1 MIHILKKSPL
11 FVGLSPQEL
20 DHFIACKKPVVKTYH
35 SRELIF
41 KEGSYIKEIGV
52 IITGE
57 VLLSKTDFYG
67 NENIILYLK
76 EADSFGEAMALAQHE
91 LSRINVIAKSHTV
104 IAFFDINQFIS
115 GCQKVCGYHQ
125 KINTNL
131 LQVLAKKLI
140 ELHKKVDTLSKRS
153 IRDKLLEYLNYCPK
167 LNKNTAL
174 LPFSRHELASYLNV
188 DRSAL
193 SREMKTM
200 MDEKIIKVE
209 GKKIIFLNSSS
220 PSFIPTKSY

>member
-20 DHFIACKKPVVKTYH
+20 DHFIACKKPVVKTFRP
-35 SRELIF
+35 REIIF
-41 KEGSYIKEIGV
+41 AEDSHIKEIGV

-57 VLLSKTDFYG
+57 ALISKTDIYG
-67 NENIILYLK
+67 NENIILHLK
-76 EADSFGEAMALAQHE
+76 EADSFGEAIALAQNE
-91 LSRINVIAKSHTV
+91 PSRVNVIAKSQTV
-104 IAFFDINQFIS
+104 IAFFDINQFIT
-115 GCQKVCGYHQ
+115 GCQMFCSYHQ
-125 KINTNL
+125 KINENL

-153 IRDKLLEYLNYCPK
+153 IRDKLLEYIHYCPK
-167 LNKNTAL
+167 LEKNVAL
-174 LPFSRHELASYLNV
+174 IPFSRQELANYLNV

-200 MDEKIIKVE
+200 VDEKIIKVE
-209 GKKIIFLNSSS
+209 GKKIIFLNV
-220 PSFIPTKSY
+220 

>member
-20 DHFIACKKPVVKTYH
+20 DHFIACKKPVVKTFH
-35 SRELIF
+35 PREIIF
-41 KEGSYIKEIGV
+41 AEDSHIKEIGV

-57 VLLSKTDFYG
+57 ALISKTDIYG
-67 NENIILYLK
+67 NENIILHLK
-76 EADSFGEAMALAQHE
+76 EADSFGEAIALAQTE
-91 LSRINVIAKSHTV
+91 PSRVNVIAKSQTV
-104 IAFFDINQFIS
+104 IAFFDINQFIT
-115 GCQKVCGYHQ
+115 GCQMFCSYHQ
-125 KINTNL
+125 KINENL

-153 IRDKLLEYLNYCPK
+153 IRDKLLEYIHYCPK
-167 LNKNTAL
+167 LEKNVAL
-174 LPFSRHELASYLNV
+174 IPFSRQELANYLNV

-200 MDEKIIKVE
+200 VDEKIIKVE
-209 GKKIIFLNSSS
+209 GKKIIFLNV
-220 PSFIPTKSY
+220 

>member
-20 DHFIACKKPVVKTYH
+20 DHFIACKKPVIKTFYP
-35 SRELIF
+35 REVIF
-41 KEGSYIKEIGV
+41 AEESHIKEIGV

-57 VLLSKTDFYG
+57 ALISKTDIYG
-67 NENIILYLK
+67 NENIILHLK
-76 EADSFGEAMALAQHE
+76 EADSFGEAIALAQHE
-91 LSRINVIAKSHTV
+91 PSRVNVIAKSQTV
-104 IAFFDINQFIS
+104 IAFFDINQFITS
-115 GCQKVCGYHQ
+115 CQMFCSYHQ
-125 KINTNL
+125 KINENL

-153 IRDKLLEYLNYCPK
+153 IRDKLLEYIQYCPK
-167 LNKNTAL
+167 LEKNVAL
-174 LPFSRHELASYLNV
+174 IPFSRQELANYLNV

-200 MDEKIIKVE
+200 VDEKIIKVE
-209 GKKIIFLNSSS
+209 GKKIIFLNL
-220 PSFIPTKSY
+220 

>member
-20 DHFIACKKPVVKTYH
+20 DHFIACKKPVVKTFH
-35 SRELIF
+35 PREIIF
-41 KEGSYIKEIGV
+41 AEDSHIKEIGV

-57 VLLSKTDFYG
+57 ALISKTDIYG
-67 NENIILYLK
+67 NENIILHLK
-76 EADSFGEAMALAQHE
+76 EADSFGEAIALAQNE
-91 LSRINVIAKSHTV
+91 PSRVNVIAKSQTV
-104 IAFFDINQFIS
+104 IAFFDINQFIT
-115 GCQKVCGYHQ
+115 GCQMFCSYHQ
-125 KINTNL
+125 KINENL

-153 IRDKLLEYLNYCPK
+153 IRDKLLEYIHYCPK
-167 LNKNTAL
+167 LEKNVAL
-174 LPFSRHELASYLNV
+174 IPFSRQELANYLNV

-200 MDEKIIKVE
+200 VDEKIIKVE
-209 GKKIIFLNSSS
+209 GKKIIFLNV
-220 PSFIPTKSY
+220 

>member
-20 DHFIACKKPVVKTYH
+20 DHFIACKKPIVRTFYA
-35 SRELIF
+35 RDIIF
-41 KEGSYIKEIGV
+41 AEDSYIKEIGV

-57 VLLSKTDFYG
+57 VLISKTDYYG
-67 NENIILYLK
+67 NENIILHLK
-76 EADSFGEAMALAQHE
+76 EADSFGEAIALAQHE
-91 LSRINVIAKSHTV
+91 PSRVNVIAKTQTV
-104 IAFFDINQFIS
+104 IAFFDINQFIT
-115 GCQKVCGYHQ
+115 GCQVFCNYHQ
-125 KINTNL
+125 KINENL

-167 LNKNTAL
+167 VEKNIAL
-174 LPFSRHELASYLNV
+174 IPFSRQELANYLNV

-193 SREMKTM
+193 SREMKAM
-200 MDEKIIKVE
+200 IDEKIIKVE
-209 GKKIIFLNSSS
+209 GKKIVFLNL
-220 PSFIPTKSY
+220 